1 MEREQWT
8 HKREYIL
15 AMAGNMVGLGNV
27 WRFPYLC
34 YKNGGGVFL
43 LPYCVLALLSGVPLF
58 LMENALG
65 QFTQEGTITCW
76 KKLCPL
82 LEGIGYAIMVI
93 RAYSTIYL
101 VILAYSL
108 FYLLSSFASVLPWT
122 TCSNDWN
129 TDGCVELTTPNM
141 TSPHY
146 AELGGNSTSKAPN
159 SSAVMEF
166 WERRVL
172 SMSGGIEEL
181 GSVQWELCA
190 CLLACWLACYFCI
203 WKGVKSTGK
212 VVYVTAVFPYV
223 MLAILL
229 VRGLTLPGAW
239 QGVVYYLKPDFT
251 RLTHLQVWIEAGTQ
265 VFYSYG
271 VAAGTVNTL
280 GSYNKKNNN
289 CYKDSLWL
297 CALNSGTSFVAGFAV
312 FSILG
317 FMAHQQD
324 VTMDNVVESGPGL
337 AFIAFPQAV
346 AMMPVPQFWAV
357 CFFIMLIMLGLDTLF
372 AGLETI
378 ASSVSDLFP
387 GQMRRPW
394 RREMFLAVFCL
405 LSFLVQILLVTEGGI
420 YVFQLLDYYGGN
432 GACQLCVALAECVA
446 VGWAFGAD
454 RMCDAIK
461 DMSGQRPCLLFK
473 YCWRYITPL
482 LCLASFI
489 HYTVENEPLTS
500 NRGHQFPGWA
510 YGLGWVMALSSVLM
524 IPLWA
529 TLNIC
534 RTQGS
539 LRERLSV
546 LCRPVE
552 EEYSAGL
559 PCQTEMGD
567 PILHP
572 AQLK

>member
-82 LEGIGYAIMVI
+82 LEGVGYAIMVI
-93 RAYSTIYL
+93 RTYSTIYL

-141 TSPHY
+141 TSQHY
-146 AELGGNSTSKAPN
+146 AEFGVNSTSKAPN
-159 SSAVMEF
+159 NSAVMEF

-239 QGVVYYLKPDFT
+239 QGVVYYLRPDFT
-251 RLTHLQVWIEAGTQ
+251 RLTRLQVWIEAGTQ

-271 VAAGTVNTL
+271 VAAGTINTL

-297 CALNSGTSFVAGFAV
+297 CALNSATSFVAGFAV

-346 AMMPVPQFWAV
+346 AMMPVPQLWAV
-357 CFFIMLIMLGLDTLF
+357 CFFIMLIMLGLDTL
-372 AGLETI
+372 
-378 ASSVSDLFP
+378 
-387 GQMRRPW
+387 
-394 RREMFLAVFCL
+394 
-405 LSFLVQILLVTEGGI
+405 GGI

-461 DMSGQRPCLLFK
+461 DMGGQRPCILFK
-473 YCWRYITPL
+473 YCWLYITPL

-489 HYTVENEPLTS
+489 HYTVESEPLTS
-500 NRGHQFPGWA
+500 NRGHEFPGWA
-510 YGLGWVMALSSVLM
+510 YGLGWVMAFSSVFM

-529 TLNIC
+529 ILNIC
-534 RTQGS
+534 RTKGS
-539 LRERLSV
+539 LRERLSI

-559 PCQTEMGD
+559 PCQTEMGG
-567 PILHP
+567 PFLHP